1 MMHIRVMKPSDK
13 PAIEIVGRSLFRE
26 VDEIPLLHKALSL
39 CIPELSLVIE
49 KEHEIVGFTLVCK
62 KMTNVYYSFMGRI
75 PNCYE
80 LAFVGISPKCQGRGC
95 GSRLLKE
102 TLVGI
107 FQQTNDFTCWL
118 IVDVI
123 NISAIRLYEK
133 LGFRRWIQTTSD
145 MTMIPGYIMGL
156 SHRRYQPIEWKPT
169 TILRQTIH
177 VPQSTPIQHL
187 CY

>member
-1 MMHIRVMKPSDK
+1 MTYIRTMIPSDK
-13 PAIEIVGRSLFRE
+13 AAIEIVGRSLFRE
-26 VDEIPLLHKALSL
+26 MDEMPLLHKALSL
-39 CIPELSLVIE
+39 CIPELSLVLLE
-49 KEHEIVGFTLVCK
+49 EHKILGFTLVCK
-62 KMTNVYYSFMGRI
+62 KMTNVYYSFMGTI

-80 LAFVGISPKCQGRGC
+80 LAFVGISPICQGRGF

-107 FQQTNDFTCWL
+107 FQQTHEFTCWL

-145 MTMIPGYIMGL
+145 MTLVPGYIMGL
-156 SHRRYQPIEWKPT
+156 SHRRYQPIKCQS
-169 TILRQTIH
+169 ILSH
-177 VPQSTPIQHL
+177 PLPIQNV

>member
-1 MMHIRVMKPSDK
+1 MMTYVRTMIPRDAH
-13 PAIEIVGRSLFRE
+13 AIEILGRSLFRE
-26 VDEIPLLHKALSL
+26 VDEIPLLHKALTL

-49 KEHEIVGFTLVCK
+49 EENEILGFTLVCK
-62 KMTNVYYSFMGRI
+62 KMTNVYYSFMGTI

-80 LAFVGISPKCQGRGC
+80 LAFVGISPKCQGRGF

-107 FQQTNDFTCWL
+107 FQQTNEFTCWL

-145 MTMIPGYIMGL
+145 MTLIPGYIMGL
-156 SHRRYQPIEWKPT
+156 SHRRYQPTKCQPISSHP
-169 TILRQTIH
+169 L
-177 VPQSTPIQHL
+177 PIQKM

>member
-1 MMHIRVMKPSDK
+1 MTCIRTMIPSDK
-13 PAIEIVGRSLFRE
+13 LAIEIVGRSLFRE

-49 KEHEIVGFTLVCK
+49 EENEILGFTLVCK
-62 KMTNVYYSFMGRI
+62 KMTNVYYSFMGTI

-80 LAFVGISPKCQGRGC
+80 LAFVGISPKCQGRGF

-133 LGFRRWIQTTSD
+133 LAMLTMKRCSHVIAVSERMKNELEKNGFISR
-145 MTMIPGYIMGL
+145 L
-156 SHRRYQPIEWKPT
+156 SNLK
-169 TILRQTIH
+169 
-177 VPQSTPIQHL
+177 
-187 CY
+187 